1 MTKRRVQSWTFVI
14 LFLLGAA
21 FSITIFGKV
30 TILTCNRTEP
40 SKYCNLVESGLLG
53 AQRKQQIP
61 LNILKGARV
70 REDSSIRHGSTYST
84 YQTIIITSKGEVPF
98 TSYSTSDKTKAE
110 AISLNINKFV
120 EHPQIT
126 SLNEKQDDRL
136 FTYLTAAISIIAAF
150 TFLIRAISF

>member
-1 MTKRRVQSWTFVI
+1 MTKQRVEWWTFVI
-14 LFLLGAA
+14 LSILGAA

-70 REDSSIRHGSTYST
+70 GENRGYGYHVNT
-84 YQTIIITSKGEVPF
+84 YQTIIITSKGEIPF
-98 TSYSTSDKTKAE
+98 TSYFTGDKTKVE

-120 EHPQIT
+120 ENPQIT
-126 SLNEKQDDRL
+126 FLNEKQDDQL
-136 FTYLTAAISIIAAF
+136 FAYLMAAISIIAAF
-150 TFLIRAISF
+150 IFNRRK